1 MSSGASTRA
10 DAADLAGL
18 HPSIVTTPTVPSRRE
33 SPGARWVVLSA
44 MVLAVVAAFG
54 VRGLLSAR
62 VTQSRAVALLQSGKP
77 FEALEEADTR
87 LSHQPDDPHLRN
99 VAVAAAKQHV
109 DALLKT
115 RDVGEVALW
124 LEEQLRRRPYLRPA
138 LQPRLEQLQAAA
150 RAHGAA
156 QESPPGR

>member
-1 MSSGASTRA
+1 M
-10 DAADLAGL
+10 AA
-18 HPSIVTTPTVPSRRE
+18 PPRRE
-33 SPGARWVVLSA
+33 TPWAKWVVVAALGLA
-44 MVLAVVAAFG
+44 AVLAFG

-62 VTQSRAVALLQSGKP
+62 VVQSRALALLQAGKP

-99 VAVAAAKQHV
+99 VAVQAARQHV

-124 LEEQLRRRPYLRPA
+124 LEDQLRRRPYLRPA
-138 LQPRLEQLQAAA
+138 LQPRLEELQAAA
-150 RAHGAA
+150 RARGAA
-156 QESPPGR
+156 QPRPPGGQGP